1 MALWLLYL
9 SSLCYAGNTSQL
21 CFANFKHHS
30 QWCGQSGVVF
40 WYIGLRVSA
49 SRINSRFRFRRSHL
63 GKGEETMFRILALD
77 GGGIKGA
84 FSAAVLQQFERQLGR
99 SLIDHFDLTVGT
111 STGGITALA
120 LACGLKA
127 SRIVTLYKED
137 GEKIFPP
144 ANCGWTGLIKSIFD
158 PKFDNGSLRA
168 VLLKHLPDRPFLDLR
183 HNIAIT
189 AFDAACARPVVFKTR
204 YHVNLNGYPNLGV
217 VDVALATS
225 AAPVYFGAA
234 KIGCGI
240 MIDGGVWANCPVM
253 VAVTEALSLFRQ
265 NIGDIYILS
274 VGTTTIPTFV
284 SENAREGGVVH
295 WARPATSLLMHAA
308 KLGAIEQAKKLS
320 KELVRV
326 DEVVEPDRF
335 DMDDVSQVDDLVRLG
350 WNAGRQA
357 WNKVEPIFF
366 SERRSSNRKAA
377 GWFSEI
383 MRDKLTKMVQLG
395 R

>member
-1 MALWLLYL
+1 
-9 SSLCYAGNTSQL
+9 
-21 CFANFKHHS
+21 
-30 QWCGQSGVVF
+30 
-40 WYIGLRVSA
+40 
-49 SRINSRFRFRRSHL
+49 
-63 GKGEETMFRILALD
+63 MFRILALD

-84 FSAAVLQQFERQLGR
+84 FSAAVLQQFETQLGR
-99 SLIDHFDLTVGT
+99 PLIDHFDLTVGT

-127 SRIVTLYKED
+127 SRIITLYKED
-137 GEKIFPP
+137 GQKIFPP
-144 ANCGWTGLIKSIFD
+144 AKTGWTGLIKSIFG
-158 PKFDNGSLRA
+158 PKFDNGGLRSA
-168 VLLKHLPDRPFLDLR
+168 LLKYLPDRRFLDLR

-204 YHVNLNGYPNLGV
+204 YHARLNAYRDLGV

-225 AAPVYFGAA
+225 AAPVYFAAA
-234 KIGCGI
+234 KIDCGI
-240 MIDGGVWANCPVM
+240 MIDGAVWANCPVM

-265 NIGDIYILS
+265 KIDDIYILS

-284 SENAREGGVVH
+284 SEDGREGGLIH
-295 WARPATSLLMHAA
+295 WVRPATSLLMHAA

-320 KELVRV
+320 KELIRV
-326 DEVVEPDRF
+326 DEVVEPARF
-335 DMDDVSQVDDLVRLG
+335 DMDDVKQIDELVRLG

-366 SERRSSNRKAA
+366 SERGNSKRKA
-377 GWFSEI
+377 GNWFSEI
-383 MRDKLTKMVQLG
+383 MRDKLTRVIQLG